1 MPGGN
6 TFAFKHFKIVQDKC
20 AMKVG
25 TDAVLLGA
33 WASCTN
39 YSSNI
44 LDIGT
49 GTGVIALMMAQKY
62 PKAIVDAIDIDRNAY
77 IQACENVKDS
87 PWKDNIT
94 IYESSLQ
101 EFNVQKKYNIIIS
114 NPPYFINSS
123 KTPHESR
130 TAARHNDLLPFEE
143 LVNGVVKLLDKKG
156 CFFLILPQ
164 KEGEYFIAIAESQQ
178 LFLNKLTK
186 VKTKINMPNSKRL
199 LMQFGF
205 EKVIYIEDELV
216 IESEDRHQYSVEYKN
231 LTKDFYLNF

>member
-33 WASCTN
+33 WANCTDN
-39 YSSNI
+39 PTKI

-62 PKAIVDAIDIDRNAY
+62 PEASVDAIDIDNNAF
-77 IQACENVKDS
+77 IQACENVNCS

-94 IYESSLQ
+94 IFESSLQ
-101 EFNVQKKYNIIIS
+101 EFNDQKKYNIIVS

-130 TAARHNDLLPFEE
+130 TTARHNDLLPYEE
-143 LVNGVVKLLDKKG
+143 LINGVIKRLDEKG
-156 CFFLILPQ
+156 SFFLILPQ
-164 KEGEYFIAIAESQQ
+164 KEGEFFISIAESQQ
-178 LFLNKLTK
+178 LFLNKLTR
-186 VKTKINMPNSKRL
+186 VKTKLNMPNSKRL

-205 EKVIYIEDELV
+205 DRANFIEDELV
-216 IESEDRHQYSVEYKN
+216 IESEDRHQYSAEYKN